1 MKRII
6 AAMLF
11 LLVISCGSQNRDIN
25 KTSVSGVEMEDLQM
39 IDDVL
44 YKYGEDKPYN
54 GKILTKFD
62 NGNISMTET
71 AKNGK
76 IDGETKTYYES
87 GKLKEEYSVK
97 EGKIDGEYKWHSQD
111 GNILI
116 TATYKNNEKSDEQA
130 VTVKDKKPFTGT
142 YTETY
147 GNGNVSQSI
156 KFLDGKRDGET
167 IFYYESG
174 KIREKIPYVKGL
186 RDGDYFYYD
195 DTGEVIG
202 KGAFVNDKREGQWL
216 VYDESEKT
224 LIEKIYTNNLEEG
237 PYKVYYE
244 DGKTRAEGTYS
255 QGKLVNLIILAE
267 A

>member
-1 MKRII
+1 
-6 AAMLF
+6 
-11 LLVISCGSQNRDIN
+11 
-25 KTSVSGVEMEDLQM
+25 MEDLQM

-54 GKILTKFD
+54 GKILSKFD
-62 NGNISMTET
+62 DGNISMAET

-87 GKLKEEYSVK
+87 GKLKD
-97 EGKIDGEYKWHSQD
+97 GKIDGEYKWHSQD

-116 TATYKNNEKSDEQA
+116 TAMYKNNEKSDEQA
-130 VTVKDKKPFTGT
+130 VTVKDRKPFTGT

-147 GNGNVSQSI
+147 GNGNVSQSK

-167 IFYYESG
+167 IFYYENG

-195 DTGEVIG
+195 NTGEVIG
-202 KGAFVNDKREGQWL
+202 KGAFVKENR
-216 VYDESEKT
+216 
-224 LIEKIYTNNLEEG
+224 
-237 PYKVYYE
+237 
-244 DGKTRAEGTYS
+244 
-255 QGKLVNLIILAE
+255 
-267 A
+267 